1 MTILQRHPLSALFSR
16 FDLAGDDL
24 QALATDI
31 KGQGQHSSITMHEG
45 MVLDGWNRYQACL
58 KAKVRPKTSPLKP
71 GTDPW
76 SFVCSSNMHRRHM
89 SPTERVTVMNEYL
102 QMLAV
107 ASSAKGEDRSKL
119 TVDQIEKTLDVSHGT
134 AVKAAQVARAADPDV
149 AEALAKKEI
158 SLDRAAEVSK
168 LPEGERKDAIKAA
181 PAPKAKD
188 DRDARISELTR
199 LLADANAE
207 KEALRDQNRELASSL
222 RSATEDNESMDK
234 ILRADNSLMSLMNEV
249 GKFKELARVTKSRND
264 GLMVEVNQL
273 KGFAKSW
280 KRKFDLLER
289 KTKGLEAEP
298 EEEFELETRPDE
310 SDYHLTF
317 DEVG

>member
-298 EEEFELETRPDE
+298 EEELELETRPDE